1 MKATIL
7 GIVRHILTIAGGALG
22 STGIATH
29 GEVELIIGGLL
40 AVVGIV
46 WSVIEKRKQSK

>member
-7 GIVRHILTIAGGALG
+7 GIIRHVLTIAGGALG
-22 STGIATH
+22 STGIATN
-29 GEVELIIGGLL
+29 GDIELIIGGLL

-46 WSVIEKRKQSK
+46 WSVVEKKKAK